1 MCVPK
6 LQPLCI
12 RAGTRRAHRRLQL
25 HVLEGAQLTRAQDVV
40 GVDGIAGVEDRLLL
54 LEQEPSVG
62 ADLVRVRA
70 RVRAWGLGLGLG
82 LGVWGWG

>member
-1 MCVPK
+1 M
-6 LQPLCI
+6 
-12 RAGTRRAHRRLQL
+12 
-25 HVLEGAQLTRAQDVV
+25 LEGAQLTRAQDVV

>member
-1 MCVPK
+1 M
-6 LQPLCI
+6 
-12 RAGTRRAHRRLQL
+12 
-25 HVLEGAQLTRAQDVV
+25 LEGAQLTRAQDVV

-82 LGVWGWG
+82 LGV